1 MKKLVAW
8 LFGSVT
14 ARVVGAQPEEFLNLC
29 ARDGLLLWRM
39 DRLDPFTLAVQ
50 VTGREY
56 PRMCRLAAA
65 CQCEVQASQA
75 RGLPFF
81 LRGFRRRYAL
91 LAGLVL
97 CLVLGAVGGQVILTV
112 EVSGNE
118 TIPNEVILGQLRLC
132 GVGTGTWG
140 PSVPIRAV
148 ENRVMRAMDDLAFF
162 SLNLKGTKAEVIVRE
177 RDPIPKVKE
186 ETVPTNIVATADGV
200 ITHLE
205 PWRGDAQY
213 VVGDA
218 VRRGD
223 ILISGRIRLD
233 PPPNVEAELGTALVH
248 ADGKVL
254 ARTQRTMT
262 AEIDLT
268 ARGKAYTG
276 QEITRRSLSVLGYRM
291 NFYQN
296 SGISYEKYDIISRLK
311 SWTPA
316 AGKTLPVIWGKETYR
331 EYTDA
336 VVRLDAARA
345 EALLRRKL
353 LEGLEA
359 CVGEGEILQTDFS
372 TEQTGETLRVT
383 LQAQCD
389 EQIGRLEEMDTQE
402 TVPGPL
408 HPDKGTYGQ
417 DETNTK
423 EQSP

>member
-8 LFGSVT
+8 LFGAVT
-14 ARVVGAQPEEFLNLC
+14 ARVVGAQPEDFLNLC
-29 ARDGLLLWRM
+29 VRENLILWRM
-39 DRLDPFTLAVQ
+39 DRLDPFTLEVQ

-56 PRMCRLAAA
+56 PRMCRLAEA
-65 CQCEVQASQA
+65 CQCTVQDPKR

-81 LRGFRRRYAL
+81 LLGFRRRYAL

-97 CLVLGAVGGQVILTV
+97 CLVLGLVGGQVILTV

-118 TIPNEVILGQLRLC
+118 TIPDEVIISQLRLC
-132 GVGTGTWG
+132 GVSTGTWG

-177 RDPIPKVKE
+177 RDPAPKLKE
-186 ETVPTNIVATADGV
+186 EKVPTNIVSAADGV

-213 VVGDA
+213 VEGDA
-218 VRRGD
+218 VQKGD

-233 PPPNVEAELGTALVH
+233 PPPNVESELGTALVH

-262 AEIDLT
+262 AEISLT
-268 ARGKAYTG
+268 APGKDYTG
-276 QEITRRSLSVLGYRM
+276 EKVTRRFLSVMGRRI
-291 NFYQN
+291 NFYKN
-296 SGISYEKYDIISRLK
+296 SGIPYEKYDIISQLK

-316 AGKTLPVIWGKETYR
+316 EGKTLPVIWGKETYR
-331 EYTDA
+331 EYTDDA
-336 VVRLDAARA
+336 VRLDALQA
-345 EALLRRKL
+345 EELLRQKL
-353 LEGLEA
+353 LEALEA
-359 CVGEGEILQTDFS
+359 CMDQGEILQTDFS
-372 TEQTGETLRVT
+372 TEQTGEVLRVT

-389 EQIGRLEEMDTQE
+389 EQIGRMEEMDTQE
-402 TVPGPL
+402 IVPGPL